1 MFESAPRP
9 PFGLRRALAD
19 AGLVIALAATH
30 ERVGLAGLLAGR
42 GRRARAAAVPARAAV
57 PGRGYRWDRSDRRD
71 RVWWPQGVDIRDDVI
86 AVSWYAKPR
95 GGREVATRLSFV
107 DLRDPR
113 RPRYHH
119 VLLVEAVADPSSPG
133 GVRAAPVSVHAGG
146 IAWIGGRI
154 HVADTFGGLRVFE
167 VADILRVT
175 RPGGWRARFALAL
188 DRRRDIL
195 ARRDAVLGFDHVLPQ
210 SGGWTAESA
219 EGARR
224 LRYSFVSLE
233 HDEAAPHLV
242 AGEYRNA
249 DGQGRL
255 VRMPVDAATGE
266 VGAADGTGA
275 PEVHEPGI
283 ERMQGACVVDGTWY
297 ITTSQGTRRNGDL
310 WTGAPGA
317 LVRHRGVLPR
327 GPEDL
332 ARQPSTR
339 LLWSVTEQPG
349 ARWLYAIDADAWR
362 PVDERAETAP

>member
-1 MFESAPRP
+1 MTESASPQ
-9 PFGLRRALAD
+9 PFGLRRARAD
-19 AGLVIALAATH
+19 AAAVAALTAAH
-30 ERVGLAGLLAGR
+30 ERVGLAGLLTSS
-42 GRRARAAAVPARAAV
+42 GRRARSAVVPAPAAVPD
-57 PGRGYRWDRSDRRD
+57 RGYRWSWRDRRD
-71 RVWWPQGVDIRDDVI
+71 RVWWPQGVDVRDGIV

-119 VLLVEAVADPSSPG
+119 VLLVEAVADASAPG

-146 IAWIGGRI
+146 IAWVGERI

-167 VADILRVT
+167 VGDILRVR
-175 RPGGWRARFALAL
+175 RPGGWRARLGLAL
-188 DRRRDIL
+188 DRRRGIL
-195 ARRDAVLGFDHVLPQ
+195 SRRDAALGFDHVLPQ
-210 SGGWTAESA
+210 SGGYTPQNA

-224 LRYSFVSLE
+224 LRYSFISLE
-233 HDEAAPHLV
+233 HDDVTPHLV

-255 VRMPVDAATGE
+255 VRMAVDPVTGS
-266 VGAADGTGA
+266 VGDGEHGRADVA
-275 PEVHEPGI
+275 ELHESGV
-283 ERMQGACVVDGTWY
+283 ERMQGVCIVDGTWFV
-297 ITTSQGTRRNGDL
+297 TTSQGTRRNGDL
-310 WTGAPGA
+310 WVGTPGA

-332 ARQPSTR
+332 ARQPGTR

-349 ARWLYAIDADAWR
+349 ARWIYAIDADAW
-362 PVDERAETAP
+362 TAR